1 MDTVYLTAAGKFLPG
16 LPISND
22 EIEDYLGRLF
32 DKPSRTRSRILR
44 QNGILTRHYALDK
57 EQHATHTVSG
67 MAAAAIGD
75 CLQRAGVSPEEIEFL
90 AAATTQGDLPVPG
103 FASMVHGDAGL
114 GRCAIDS
121 HQSVC
126 AAGMMAIRSAW
137 MTVRTGE
144 ADKAIACAG
153 ELSSRMFKARRFEGQ
168 TDVRTLN
175 NKHPMIPLPTTS
187 AAFRLILHGLSTE
200 VLHGLLVQRKIEEEK
215 RVRLEV

>member
-75 CLQRAGVSPEEIEFL
+75 CLQRAGVSPEEMQFL
-90 AAATTQGDLPVPG
+90 AAATTPGDRPGPG
-103 FASMVHGDAGL
+103 FCPRFRVDAGL
-114 GRCAIDS
+114 GR
-121 HQSVC
+121 
-126 AAGMMAIRSAW
+126 
-137 MTVRTGE
+137 
-144 ADKAIACAG
+144 
-153 ELSSRMFKARRFEGQ
+153 
-168 TDVRTLN
+168 
-175 NKHPMIPLPTTS
+175 
-187 AAFRLILHGLSTE
+187 
-200 VLHGLLVQRKIEEEK
+200 
-215 RVRLEV
+215 